1 MKRTKLKFSCLALI
15 IALTGAVNAQNDF
28 KLVKQRVVSE
38 IMKTPVNDT
47 MVAEHIKTIN
57 EDGSWPDIDY
67 VDVSNT
73 GFEHR
78 RHLSNLAEMSLAYSN
93 KESRYY
99 KSRKLKQ
106 VINLSLKYW
115 CDHDFIC
122 DNWWYN
128 QIYTPGTLVAILLVM
143 DDNINPEL
151 AEKAIPMIG
160 RAHLEAS
167 GARQSGDRIKIG
179 GIAAKKVL
187 VVGDEAQFEQ
197 LMKVINDEIRFTTGD
212 RGMQHDYS
220 FHHRTDRVNTTYS
233 YGTGY
238 ADAFAEWAVYVTGTK
253 YAFSDEKIE
262 QLVDYYLDGICK
274 QSVYGIYPE
283 KGVVNRGISR
293 KETFRP
299 YSTATPKRLLAAT
312 DYRKEELEE
321 IINLREGK
329 VKPTSSFAKFFWQTE
344 HFVFQ
349 RPDFYTSVRM
359 FSVRNRNMEYPH
371 NSEGLKNHHRGD
383 GTNYL
388 SIKGD
393 EYLNIWPA
401 YDWQKIPGTTVLQKP
416 DLPSGREIQKDGF
429 TDFVGAVTDGIYGAV
444 GFDFISPHDYTK
456 ARKSWF
462 FFDKEYVCLGAGIE
476 SNSELPVATTMNQ
489 SHLRGNVVVAASGN
503 EKTITVGEHEISNV
517 SWVHH
522 DGTGYIFPEPT
533 GIHVSN
539 KPESGTWYD
548 INKQSRSSKE
558 LVKKDVFKLWINHGV
573 RPQGRLGGLRNETMI
588 AKDVKYQYIVVPNTD
603 LENMDD
609 NRGIKIMA
617 NNRLIQAVMHT
628 ELGICQIIFYQAG
641 ELSISD
647 NLVISL
653 ASPGAVMLKIADDVV
668 KEISVA
674 DPTRKLSRMLMKISG
689 NIDTSDKDKL
699 MSVYNRATN
708 MSDLAIDLPTGFY
721 SGQSVII
728 GL

>member
-1 MKRTKLKFSCLALI
+1 MKQMKLKIFSLLI
-15 IALTGAVNAQNDF
+15 IFASAGEVNAQNDF
-28 KLVKQRVVSE
+28 KVVKQRVVSE
-38 IMKTPVNDT
+38 IMETPVNDSIVT
-47 MVAEHIKTIN
+47 VLMKTIK
-57 EDGSWPDIDY
+57 EDGSWPGIDY

-78 RHLSNLAEMSLAYSN
+78 THLSNLLKMSLAYN
-93 KESRYY
+93 KKGSQYY
-99 KSRKLKQ
+99 RSRKLKQ
-106 VINLSLKYW
+106 LINGSLKFW

-128 QIYTPGTLVAILLVM
+128 QIFTPGTLVSILLVM
-143 DDNINPEL
+143 DDNVNPEL
-151 AEKAIPMIG
+151 TEKAIPMIG

-179 GIAAKKVL
+179 GIAGKKVL
-187 VVGDEAQFEQ
+187 VIGDETQFEQ

-238 ADAFAEWAVYVTGTK
+238 ADAFAEWADYVTGTK
-253 YAFSDEKIE
+253 YAFTDDRIE

-274 QSVYGIYPE
+274 QSVYGIYLE

-299 YSTATPKRLLAAT
+299 YSTATPERLLAAT
-312 DYRKEELEE
+312 DYRKEELKE

-416 DLPSGREIQKDGF
+416 ELPSGREIQKDGF
-429 TDFVGAVTDGIYGAV
+429 TDFVGAVTDGLYGAV

-462 FFDKEYVCLGAGIE
+462 FFDKEYICLGAGIE
-476 SNSELPVATTMNQ
+476 SRSGSPVATTMNQ
-489 SHLRGNVVVAASGN
+489 SHLRSDVVVSASGN
-503 EKTITVGEHEISNV
+503 EKTLNVGDHEFIDV

-539 KPESGTWYD
+539 NEESGTWYD
-548 INKQSRSSKE
+548 INKQSSSSKE
-558 LVKKDVFKLWINHGV
+558 LVKKDVFKLWIDHGV
-573 RPQGRLGGLRNETMI
+573 RPQGRLGGLRNESMI
-588 AKDVKYQYIVVPNTD
+588 AKDIKYQYIVVPNSE
-603 LENMDD
+603 LEDMDA
-609 NRGIKIMA
+609 NRGIEIIT
-617 NNRLIQAVMHT
+617 NNRLVQAVMHN

-641 ELSISD
+641 ELMISE
-647 NLVISL
+647 NLVVSL
-653 ASPGAVMLKIADDVV
+653 ASPGAVMLKIVNDVI

-689 NIDTSDKDKL
+689 NINANDKDNL
-699 MSVYNRATN
+699 RSVFNGATN
-708 MSDLAIDLPTGFY
+708 MSDLTIDLPTGFY
-721 SGQSVII
+721 AGQSVII

>member
-1 MKRTKLKFSCLALI
+1 MKLKIFCLALI
-15 IALTGAVNAQNDF
+15 FALSGAVNAQNDF
-28 KLVKQRVVSE
+28 MVVKQRVVSE

-47 MVAEHIKTIN
+47 IVAELIKTIN
-57 EDGSWPDIDY
+57 EDGSWPGIDY

-73 GFEHR
+73 GFEQR
-78 RHLSNLAEMSLAYSN
+78 RHLSNLAAMSLAYNN
-93 KESRYY
+93 KESQYY

-106 VINLSLKYW
+106 LINLSLKFW

-128 QIYTPGTLVAILLVM
+128 QIFTPGTLVTILLVM
-143 DDNINPEL
+143 DDNVNPEL
-151 AEKAIPMIG
+151 TEKAIPMIG

-274 QSVYGIYPE
+274 QSVYGIYLE

-293 KETFRP
+293 KETFHP
-299 YSTATPKRLLAAT
+299 YSAATPKRLLAAT
-312 DYRKEELEE
+312 DYRKKDLEE

-416 DLPSGREIQKDGF
+416 ALPSGRDIQKDGF
-429 TDFVGAVTDGIYGAV
+429 TDFVGAVTDGLYGAV

-476 SNSELPVATTMNQ
+476 SRSGLPVVTTMNQ
-489 SHLRGNVVVAASGN
+489 SHLRSDVVVSASGN
-503 EKTITVGEHEISNV
+503 ENTISVGEHEISHV

-522 DGTGYIFPEPT
+522 DSTGYIFPEPA

-539 KPESGTWYD
+539 KEESGTWYD

-558 LVKKDVFKLWINHGV
+558 LVKKDVFKLWIDHGE
-573 RPQGRLGGLRNETMI
+573 RPQGRLGGLRNESMI

-603 LENMDD
+603 LEDMDD
-609 NRGIKIMA
+609 KRGLEIIA

-641 ELSISD
+641 ELRISD

-653 ASPGAVMLKIADDVV
+653 ASPGAVMLKIADDGI

-689 NIDTSDKDKL
+689 NIDTSDKDNL
-699 MSVYNRATN
+699 MSVYNRATA
-708 MSDLAIDLPTGFY
+708 MSDIAIDLPTGFY
-721 SGQSVII
+721 TGQSVTI

>member
-1 MKRTKLKFSCLALI
+1 MKLKFFCILVIFASS
-15 IALTGAVNAQNDF
+15 GAVKAQNDF
-28 KLVKQRVVSE
+28 EVVKQHVVSK
-38 IMKTPVNDT
+38 IMETPVNDSIVT
-47 MVAEHIKTIN
+47 ELIETIN
-57 EDGSWPDIDY
+57 EDGSWPGIDY

-78 RHLSNLAEMSLAYSN
+78 RHLSNLVEMSLVYNN

-106 VINLSLKYW
+106 LINLSLKFW

-128 QIYTPGTLVAILLVM
+128 QIFTPGTLVTILLVM
-143 DDNINPEL
+143 DKNVDPEL

-160 RAHLEAS
+160 RAHLKAS

-179 GIAAKKVL
+179 GIATKKVL
-187 VVGDEAQFEQ
+187 VIGDEIQFEQ
-197 LMKVINDEIRFTTGD
+197 LIKVINDEIRFTTGD

-238 ADAFAEWAVYVTGTK
+238 ADAFAEWADYVTGTK

-274 QSVYGIYPE
+274 QSVYGIYLE

-299 YSTATPKRLLAAT
+299 YSTASPKSLLAAT
-312 DYRKEELEE
+312 DYRKEELTE

-416 DLPSGREIQKDGF
+416 ELPSEREIQKDGF
-429 TDFVGAVTDGIYGAV
+429 TDFVGAVTDGLYGAV

-476 SNSELPVATTMNQ
+476 SRSGLPVVTTMNQ
-489 SHLRGNVVVAASGN
+489 SHLRSDVVVATSGN
-503 EKTITVGEHEISNV
+503 AKTITVGEHEISDV

-522 DGTGYIFPEPT
+522 DGTGYIFPEPA

-539 KPESGTWYD
+539 KEESGTWYD
-548 INKQSRSSKE
+548 INKQSSSSKE
-558 LVKKDVFKLWINHGV
+558 LVKKDVFKLWIDHGV
-573 RPQGRLGGLRNETMI
+573 WPQGRLGGLRNESMI
-588 AKDVKYQYIVVPNTD
+588 AKDVKYQYIVVPNTE
-603 LENMDD
+603 LEDMDD
-609 NRGIKIMA
+609 NRGIEIIA

-641 ELSISD
+641 EIRISD
-647 NLVISL
+647 NMVISL
-653 ASPGAVMLKIADDVV
+653 ASPGAVMLKIADDVI

-689 NIDTSDKDKL
+689 NIDPSNTDKL
-699 MSVYNRATN
+699 RSVFDNEKM
-708 MSDLAIDLPTGFY
+708 MSDLTIDLPTGFFA
-721 SGQSVII
+721 GQTVII
-728 GL
+728 EL

>member
-1 MKRTKLKFSCLALI
+1 MKLKIFFLLVIFACSV
-15 IALTGAVNAQNDF
+15 AVTAQNDF
-28 KLVKQRVVSE
+28 KVVKQRVVSE
-38 IMKTPVNDT
+38 IMETPVDDSNVPEL
-47 MVAEHIKTIN
+47 MSTIN
-57 EDGSWPDIDY
+57 EDGSWPGIDY

-78 RHLSNLAEMSLAYSN
+78 VHLNNLLEMSLAYNTKGSQF
-93 KESRYY
+93 Y
-99 KSRKLKQ
+99 KNRKLKQ
-106 VINLSLKYW
+106 LINLSLRFW

-122 DNWWYN
+122 DNWWFN
-128 QIYTPGTLVAILLVM
+128 QIFTPRTLVSVLLVM
-143 DDNINPEL
+143 DKNVDQVL

-179 GIAAKKVL
+179 SIAAKKVL
-187 VVGDEAQFEQ
+187 VVGDEVKFEQ

-238 ADAFAEWAVYVTGTK
+238 ADAFAEWAVYVTATK
-253 YAFSDEKIE
+253 YAFTENNIK

-274 QSVYGIYPE
+274 QSVYGIYLE

-293 KETFRP
+293 KETFQP
-299 YSTATPKRLLAAT
+299 YSTATPESLLAAT

-321 IINLREGK
+321 IVNLREGK

-388 SIKGD
+388 SIQGD

-416 DLPSGREIQKDGF
+416 TLPSGREIQKDGF
-429 TDFVGAVTDGIYGAV
+429 TDFVGAVTDGLYGAV
-444 GFDFISPHDYTK
+444 GFDFISPHDYIK

-462 FFDKEYVCLGAGIE
+462 FFDKEYVCMGAGIE
-476 SNSELPVATTMNQ
+476 ARSDFSVATTMNQ
-489 SHLRGNVVVAASGN
+489 MHLNGDVVVGTRGDS
-503 EKTITVGEHEISNV
+503 KTLSRAEHEISDAD
-517 SWVHH
+517 WVFHN
-522 DGTGYIFPEPT
+522 GTGYIFPEPT
-533 GIHVSN
+533 GIQVSN
-539 KPESGTWYD
+539 KEESGTWYD
-548 INKQSRSSKE
+548 INKQWSSSKE
-558 LVKKDVFKLWINHGV
+558 PVKEEIFKLWIDHGV
-573 RPQGRLGGLRNETMI
+573 RPQGRPGGLRHGSMI
-588 AKDVKYQYIVVPNTD
+588 AKDVRYQYIVVPGED
-603 LENMDD
+603 LENMNK
-609 NRGIKIMA
+609 NRGLEIIA
-617 NNRLIQAVMHT
+617 NTRLVQSVMHND
-628 ELGICQIIFYQAG
+628 LGICQIIFYQAG
-641 ELSISD
+641 ELRISE
-647 NLVISL
+647 NMVVSA
-653 ASPGAVMLKIADDVV
+653 ASPGAIMLKIDDGAVTG
-668 KEISVA
+668 ISVS
-674 DPTRKLSRMLMKISG
+674 DPTRKLARMLVRISG
-689 NIDTSDKDKL
+689 NINASGIDNLKA
-699 MSVYNRATN
+699 VYNSDTK
-708 MSDLAIDLPTGFY
+708 MSDIVIDLPTGFY
-721 SGQSVII
+721 TGQSVTIV
-728 GL
+728 L

>member
-1 MKRTKLKFSCLALI
+1 MKQMKLKIFYLLVIFTTS
-15 IALTGAVNAQNDF
+15 GEVNAKNDF
-28 KLVKQRVVSE
+28 EVVKQRVVSE
-38 IMKTPVNDT
+38 IMKTPVNDSLVT
-47 MVAEHIKTIN
+47 VLMNTIK
-57 EDGSWPDIDY
+57 EDGSWPGINY

-78 RHLSNLAEMSLAYSN
+78 THLSNLVEMSLAYN
-93 KESRYY
+93 KKGSQYY
-99 KSRKLKQ
+99 RNRKLKQ
-106 VINLSLKYW
+106 LINGSLKFW

-122 DNWWYN
+122 DNWWFN
-128 QIYTPGTLVAILLVM
+128 QIYTPRTLVTVLLVM
-143 DDNINPEL
+143 DDNVDPEL

-187 VVGDEAQFEQ
+187 VVGDEVEFEQ
-197 LMKVINDEIRFTTGD
+197 LMKVINDEIKFTTGD

-238 ADAFAEWAVYVTGTK
+238 ADAFAEWAVYVTGTI
-253 YAFSDEKIE
+253 YAFTDEKIE

-274 QSVYGIYPE
+274 QSVYGKYLE

-299 YSTATPKRLLAAT
+299 YSTDTPERLLAAT
-312 DYRKEELEE
+312 DYRTEELEE

-401 YDWQKIPGTTVLQKP
+401 YDWQKIPGTTVLQKSE
-416 DLPSGREIQKDGF
+416 LPSPREIQKDGF
-429 TDFVGAVTDGIYGAV
+429 TDFVGAVSDGLYGAV
-444 GFDFISPHDYTK
+444 GFDFISPHDLIK

-476 SNSELPVATTMNQ
+476 SRSGLSVATTINQ
-489 SHLRGNVVVAASGN
+489 MHLRGDVVVSARGN
-503 EKTITVGEHEISNV
+503 KKTLNAGDQEFMDV

-522 DGTGYIFPEPT
+522 NGTGYIFPESA
-533 GIHVSN
+533 GIHISN
-539 KPESGTWYD
+539 KEESGAWYD
-548 INKQSRSSKE
+548 INKQWSSSKE
-558 LVKKDVFKLWINHGV
+558 LVKKDVFKLWIDHGV
-573 RPQGRLGGLRNETMI
+573 RPQGRRGGLRHGSMI
-588 AKDVKYQYIVVPNTD
+588 AKDVKYQYIVVPNED
-603 LENMDD
+603 LENMDK
-609 NRGIKIMA
+609 NRGIEIIA
-617 NNRLIQAVMHT
+617 NNRYIQAVMHT
-628 ELGICQIIFYQAG
+628 ELGICQIIFHQAG
-641 ELSISD
+641 ELKISE
-647 NLVISL
+647 NLVVSL
-653 ASPGAVMLKIADDVV
+653 ASPGAVMLKIDDGTV

-674 DPTRKLSRMLMKISG
+674 DPTRKLGCMLMRISG
-689 NIDTSDKDKL
+689 NIDASSNDTLK
-699 MSVYNRATN
+699 SVFDNEEK
-708 MSDLAIDLPTGFY
+708 MSDLTIDLPTGFFA
-721 SGQSVII
+721 GQSVII

>member
-1 MKRTKLKFSCLALI
+1 MKQMKLKIFSLLI
-15 IALTGAVNAQNDF
+15 IFASAGEVNAQNDF
-28 KLVKQRVVSE
+28 KVVKQRVVSE
-38 IMKTPVNDT
+38 IMETPVNDSIVT
-47 MVAEHIKTIN
+47 VLMKTIK
-57 EDGSWPDIDY
+57 EDGSWPGIDY

-78 RHLSNLAEMSLAYSN
+78 THLSNLLKMSLVYN
-93 KESRYY
+93 KKGSQYY
-99 KSRKLKQ
+99 RSRKLKQ
-106 VINLSLKYW
+106 VINLSLKFW

-128 QIYTPGTLVAILLVM
+128 QIYTPGTLVSVLLVM
-143 DDNINPEL
+143 DKNVDPEL

-187 VVGDEAQFEQ
+187 VIADEAQFEQ

-238 ADAFAEWAVYVTGTK
+238 ADAFAEWADYVTGTK
-253 YAFSDEKIE
+253 YAFSDKRIE

-274 QSVYGIYPE
+274 QSVYGIYLE

-321 IINLREGK
+321 ISNLREGK

-388 SIKGD
+388 SIIGD

-416 DLPSGREIQKDGF
+416 ELPSGREIQKDGF
-429 TDFVGAVTDGIYGAV
+429 TDFVGAVTDGLYGAV

-456 ARKSWF
+456 TRKSWF

-476 SNSELPVATTMNQ
+476 STSDLPVATTMNQ
-489 SHLRGNVVVAASGN
+489 SHLRSDVVVSASGN
-503 EKTITVGEHEISNV
+503 EKTISVGEHEISDV

-522 DGTGYIFPEPT
+522 DGTGYIFPEPA

-539 KPESGTWYD
+539 NEKSGTWYD
-548 INKQSRSSKE
+548 INKQSSSSKE
-558 LVKKDVFKLWINHGV
+558 LVKKDVFKLWIDHGV
-573 RPQGRLGGLRNETMI
+573 RPQGRLGGLRNESMI
-588 AKDVKYQYIVVPNTD
+588 AKDIKYHYIVVPNSE
-603 LENMDD
+603 LENMDA
-609 NRGIKIMA
+609 NRGIKIIT
-617 NNRLIQAVMHT
+617 NNRLVQAVMHN
-628 ELGICQIIFYQAG
+628 ELGICQIIFYQAE

-689 NIDTSDKDKL
+689 NIDANDKDNL
-699 MSVYNRATN
+699 RSVFNEATH
-708 MSDLAIDLPTGFY
+708 MSDLTIDLPTGFY
-721 SGQSVII
+721 AGQSVII